1 MAKIQINMGIDI
13 FGNAMLDYLLKKN
26 DENIIT
32 YSSVAEQDTIPVPYL
47 FRDYKA
53 MPKIEQKALQ
63 LCKGKVLDIGCG
75 AGSHSVYLQN
85 KNLEVTALD
94 ASKGAIEVCKKRGIK
109 KTICSDVL
117 NFDRQ
122 KFDTLLLLMNGIGIV
137 GKLKKLETYL
147 SHLKTLLNPN
157 GQILL
162 DSSDIIYMFDED
174 DDGGYW
180 IPTDKDYYGEVD
192 FQMEYK
198 GEKSSEFPWLYLD
211 YSTLQNAANYNGFKC
226 KMITK
231 GEHYDYL
238 AKLSL

>member
-13 FGNAMLDYLLKKN
+13 FGNAMLDYLQKKN

-47 FRDYKA
+47 FRNYKS

-75 AGSHSVYLQN
+75 AGSHSVHLQN

-117 NFDRQ
+117 NFDGQ

-137 GKLKKLETYL
+137 GKLKNLETYL

-211 YSTLQNAANYNGFKC
+211 YNTLQNAANYNGFKC
-226 KMITK
+226 EMITK